1 MRSNIFI
8 LFSSAIFTLGC
19 ASNEET
25 STEVKPPIQTET
37 IKEVEKN
44 DTQQLVLEARKFIGE
59 EYTGSVLDSIKSIH
73 GELKVDGSMS
83 NLDELY
89 ARATKTGLIFVVD
102 NNSYKITEVL
112 PPMPKSK

>member
-8 LFSSAIFTLGC
+8 LFSSAIFTFGC

-25 STEVKPPIQTET
+25 SPKVKPLIQTET
-37 IKEVEKN
+37 IKEVEN
-44 DTQQLVLEARKFIGE
+44 NNTQNLVIEARKFIGE